1 MTDQPL
7 KKPQDGDAI
16 TSDQDD
22 SEFEDA
28 FKEFSGKSAG
38 VEEDRDEYHI
48 DREQIREDQE
58 GDLESGTEPGD
69 RDTDDISEKLKTLEA
84 ENEKLRHSDASQ
96 RGRLGAYQRQINDLQ
111 RKAQE
116 QQSAKP
122 TDENTGKPQD
132 DDQQR
137 QGMAESMGMED
148 WDEFKED
155 FPDMARAFES
165 RLKADQAKQA
175 QLEREIAEIRST
187 VQPIQEQAHQQQLQS
202 EYARLESRHDDWR
215 EVVNAPEF
223 QEWLQ
228 SQNPSIQGLAE
239 SENADDASALL
250 DFYKGGPSAGSGDGR
265 AKERD
270 KRQNRLAN
278 AQTVSRRG
286 TATRGAAPDD
296 FEAAFDYYADK
307 KSRRR

>member
-1 MTDQPL
+1 MTNQPL
-7 KKPQDGDAI
+7 NKPQDDEAI

-38 VEEDRDEYHI
+38 VEDRDEYHI
-48 DREQIREDQE
+48 DREQIRKDQE
-58 GDLESGTEPGD
+58 SDLESGTEPGD

-96 RGRLGAYQRQINDLQ
+96 RGRLGAYQRRINELESATQQI
-111 RKAQE
+111 
-116 QQSAKP
+116 QSDKP
-122 TDENTGKPQD
+122 TDNNTGKPQNE
-132 DDQQR
+132 DQQR
-137 QGMAESMGMED
+137 QELAESMDMQD
-148 WDEFKED
+148 WEEFKED

-165 RLKADQAKQA
+165 RLKADDARQA
-175 QLEREIAEIRST
+175 QMKQELDELRAS
-187 VQPIQEQAHQQQLQS
+187 VQPIQQQAHEQQLQS
-202 EYARLESRHDDWR
+202 EYARLEDRHEDWR

-223 QEWLQ
+223 DKWLQ
-228 SQNPSIQGLAE
+228 SQNQSIRALAD
-239 SENADDASALL
+239 STSADDASALL
-250 DFYKGGPSAGSGDGR
+250 DFYKNVRPPGEGDNR
-265 AKERD
+265 AKEHE

-296 FEAAFDYYADK
+296 FEAAFDYYAEK